1 MVFIKMMELEQIL
14 SDSNSENDGDSSYFD
29 SCCDAVNQTIQEQ
42 AKVDTSYSYEMN
54 QLNPQSITSAI
65 ISGSLDSSRDE
76 DKIEQLQNRLDSL
89 ELQVKEGFA
98 AILEKL
104 NN

>member
-1 MVFIKMMELEQIL
+1 
-14 SDSNSENDGDSSYFD
+14 
-29 SCCDAVNQTIQEQ
+29 
-42 AKVDTSYSYEMN
+42 MN